1 MADNPRRPSTAAR
14 LTPEEITNR
23 GFASAFRGVSETE
36 VRNFLRRVADDL
48 RAMRGREDDLNREI
62 ERLQEQLAN
71 PPPVTEQQLL
81 DALGEETARVLRSA
95 QDAAEEIRKRA
106 EARAQELVRE
116 AQDSAG
122 KVREEAD
129 RVALARS
136 EAAAQRAT
144 ELQEQTEARVTELR
158 EAADREL
165 TELREAVTREVEN
178 IRAHAEEAA
187 TTSREEAKI
196 ESLALVDEARTV
208 RERLLADLARRRS
221 LLQAQ
226 VDELR
231 SGRDRLLDAYRVV
244 KHTLSDATDALAQV
258 EARANA
264 ELAGPAPRVA
274 LPPVEGELEMLHA
287 GGEPEDDVEDAV
299 EIEGGAEAVVVVGDA
314 GDADSGA
321 AVDALFA
328 RLRASHTADPPAAV
342 ALEEPT
348 GAPATEPGPE
358 AAATEEEPGL
368 TTPGGGAPP
377 EAAASPSGADEGGEP
392 GRQSDAADDDG
403 PTGDDAL
410 RAARAEVLGPV
421 THDLNR
427 RAKRALQDQQ
437 NEVLDRIRTVKGR
450 IEAEKVLPAADEM
463 GSAWVKVLREPL
475 TAAYAGA
482 QVSIAGPE
490 RKGSEVPE
498 ELVEELARDMVDPW
512 RQRLVAAIDAAG
524 EDTDS
529 ITQRLGSRYRE
540 YRGKQLENRLGDA
553 LASAWAR
560 GTFDAAPDG
569 ARLRWIPAA
578 VGRCPDCD
586 DNALEPTARTEAF
599 PTGQLY
605 PPAHPGCRC
614 FLAVAT

>member
-1 MADNPRRPSTAAR
+1 MADPPRRPSSAAR

-48 RAMRGREDDLNREI
+48 AATRAREADLNREI

-95 QDAAEEIRKRA
+95 QDAAEEIRKRS
-106 EARAQELVRE
+106 EARAQELVRQ
-116 AQDSAG
+116 AQESAA

-129 RVALARS
+129 QLAVARNDAAEQRVTELQEHA
-136 EAAAQRAT
+136 EARAT
-144 ELQEQTEARVTELR
+144 ELRESTEQELAALR
-158 EAADREL
+158 ES
-165 TELREAVTREVEN
+165 VTREIET
-178 IRAHAEEAA
+178 IRGDAEEAA
-187 TTSREEAKI
+187 SSAVESARV

-231 SGRDRLLDAYRVV
+231 AGRDSLLDAYRVV

-274 LPPVEGELEMLHA
+274 LPPVEGELEMLRSGAA
-287 GGEPEDDVEDAV
+287 GGEGDEGEGVVIVE
-299 EIEGGAEAVVVVGDA
+299 EAGSDT
-314 GDADSGA
+314 ADSGA

-328 RLRASHTADPPAAV
+328 RLRASHTADPEPPVALTEPPAGGPAEPAEPGASDEPHDPAPTGSEADDAEAEVEEAEIAPDEPAA
-342 ALEEPT
+342 AESD
-348 GAPATEPGPE
+348 
-358 AAATEEEPGL
+358 
-368 TTPGGGAPP
+368 GGT
-377 EAAASPSGADEGGEP
+377 
-392 GRQSDAADDDG
+392 DAALSD
-403 PTGDDAL
+403 DDAL

-421 THDLNR
+421 THDLGR

-437 NEVLDRIRTVKGR
+437 NELLDKIRTVKGK
-450 IEAEKVLPAADEM
+450 IAAATVLPGEEEMRTVWAA
-463 GSAWVKVLREPL
+463 VLRDPL
-475 TAAYAGA
+475 TTAYAEA

-490 RKGSEVPE
+490 RKSSELPAAV
-498 ELVEELARDMVDPW
+498 LDALASEMVDPW
-512 RQRLVAAIDAAG
+512 RQRLVTAIDGAG
-524 EDTDS
+524 DDPDAV
-529 ITQRLGSRYRE
+529 TQRLGSRYRE
-540 YRGKQLENRLGDA
+540 YRGRELENQLGDA
-553 LASAWAR
+553 LATAWAR

-569 ARLRWIPAA
+569 ARLRWVTAE

-586 DNALEPTARTEAF
+586 DNALEPTARTEPF
-599 PTGQLY
+599 PTGQLH

-614 FLAVAT
+614 FLALSS